1 MEKYIYELEMKVR
14 DYECDLQG
22 IVNNANYQH
31 YLEHTRHE
39 FLLSTGVSFAGLH
52 EQGVDPVVARI
63 NMAFKTPLKS
73 GDEFISKLYMKKE
86 GIKYVFYQ
94 DIFRK
99 SDDKVV
105 IKATVETV
113 CLVNGRL
120 SDSKLLMRYLRHTS
134 KISPQSNTESH
145 RGNYSHKKKLC
156 ETQCYSVVN

>member
-73 GDEFISKLYMKKE
+73 GDEFISNTLYEERRASLVKRTFPLSACISINMS
-86 GIKYVFYQ
+86 VNAVSWFY
-94 DIFRK
+94 IP
-99 SDDKVV
+99 
-105 IKATVETV
+105 
-113 CLVNGRL
+113 
-120 SDSKLLMRYLRHTS
+120 TS
-134 KISPQSNTESH
+134 PVWE
-145 RGNYSHKKKLC
+145 
-156 ETQCYSVVN
+156 V

>member
-73 GDEFISKLYMKKE
+73 GIASVLWWS
-86 GIKYVFYQ
+86 GPNPT
-94 DIFRK
+94 RK
-99 SDDKVV
+99 CAK
-105 IKATVETV
+105 
-113 CLVNGRL
+113 
-120 SDSKLLMRYLRHTS
+120 
-134 KISPQSNTESH
+134 SPHWQS
-145 RGNYSHKKKLC
+145 
-156 ETQCYSVVN
+156 

>member
-1 MEKYIYELEMKVR
+1 MNYIYELEMKVR

-39 FLLSTGVSFAGLH
+39 FLTSVGVSFAALH

-73 GDEFISKLYMKKE
+73 GDEFVSKLYMKKE

-94 DIFRK
+94 DIFRE
-99 SDDKVV
+99 SDNKVA
-105 IKATVETV
+105 I
-113 CLVNGRL
+113 
-120 SDSKLLMRYLRHTS
+120 KLLPFPDPKNISTLLIDGSQHLTS
-134 KISPQSNTESH
+134 HIYVYGH
-145 RGNYSHKKKLC
+145 
-156 ETQCYSVVN
+156 